1 MDQFQNA
8 IKKARDEMWEELE
21 KAYTKIKSKEDKL
34 LEYIYLHLI
43 KEIHESKI
51 RLGDNKKS
59 STRYLD
65 IENNFTVIISL
76 NDDMD
81 KYMKKEDDVEV
92 LKQNDFI
99 HISCYP
105 KGKIT
110 PSCIE
115 SVKITDVTL
124 DSLVKKIRELVSDL
138 RKKLLKE

>member
-1 MDQFQNA
+1 
-8 IKKARDEMWEELE
+8 MWEELE
-21 KAYTKIKSKEDKL
+21 RAYVKIKSKEEKL

-65 IENNFTVIISL
+65 IEDTFTVIISL
-76 NDDMD
+76 EDEMD
-81 KYMKKEDDVEV
+81 KYMKKEDDIKV
-92 LKQNDFI
+92 LKQNDSI

-105 KGKIT
+105 KGKIA

-115 SVKITDVTL
+115 SIKISDIDL
-124 DSLVKKIRELVSDL
+124 DSLVKKIREMIGIL
-138 RKKLLKE
+138 RKKHLKN